1 MGEGASSAQSRSIL
15 RTNLTVA
22 LPTLSDWNIASPL
35 KATKALS
42 FICKEFDALGEQG
55 GIPPISLP

>member
-22 LPTLSDWNIASPL
+22 LPTPSDWNIIPAL
-35 KATKALS
+35 EATKALCS
-42 FICKEFDALGEQG
+42 ICKEFDALGEQG